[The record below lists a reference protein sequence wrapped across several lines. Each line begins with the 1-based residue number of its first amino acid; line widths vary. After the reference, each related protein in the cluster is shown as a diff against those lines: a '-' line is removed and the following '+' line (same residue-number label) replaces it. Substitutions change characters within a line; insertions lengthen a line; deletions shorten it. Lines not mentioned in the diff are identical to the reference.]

1 MSTERLLDH
10 EGPVNSPWVPW
21 PRSALDEPVFAR
33 FAAFACQ
40 QPDHPAV
47 VEVGRTWSYGDL
59 HRLALRIAACIEQ
72 DTPLPIAVLLPMG
85 APLAAVFLGAL
96 AVGRPYVPLD
106 PTFPPERNRLI
117 LAQAGAGCLISDTAG
132 QALMASTPGMPPLID
147 VNGLN
152 ECLPSGLAGCAE
164 SIAYIIYTS
173 GSTGV
178 PKGVYQ
184 DQRGLLHDVYQY
196 SHAIHLHPGDR
207 LTWLYSPS
215 VNGAIRDIYAAL
227 LNGATLVAINI
238 HDVGLSGLGKRVA
251 QNGITVFHAIPPLL
265 RAFLQSKPKP
275 EYLVSV
281 RLAYVA
287 GDRFFASDVGM
298 FYEHFSHRCLIYN
311 GIGSTECATLYRH
324 WFLGVDR
331 QLDSAVVPAGY
342 SVPERETRLLDPTGQ
357 PVAQGEV
364 GEVEVCSPFIARG
377 YWRNPELS
385 RQAFRDD
392 PDRPAW
398 RRFMTGD
405 LARERVDGLLE
416 FVGRKDAQVKIR
428 GHRVEPGAVEAEL
441 RSLPGVEDAA
451 VVLTGTA
458 VAPELSA
465 WLCGSQ
471 MTQGSL
477 RELLQ
482 GRLPAASIP
491 ASFQWLERIPRL
503 PNFKTDLAALKRLLP
518 ETGPPE
524 EFEHPS
530 DDLRGDDSFLEI
542 RRGVAACW
550 NEALQRQG
558 TIDPIVSFADQGGDS
573 LAAMSLLVLLE
584 KMLTRSLDVG
594 LVHGKQTFEGLVQAL
609 MAPDRPRTMLYVVL
623 RPGSLSF
630 RGMAG
635 FSARLPKNIQVQVV
649 PLPLVYEEAVS
660 ASFIQTLGATVAAY
674 IRSQPVAG
682 PVHLLGLSFGARVA
696 FEAACQ
702 LVATGVLVGALIAG
716 DMGPAFYQRSWSARL
731 QKRGWQMMQIMT
743 GREQLQ
749 LKKKAVATLRLLSP
763 LMLKK
768 LLLLAGRRKFS
779 GSENVSDQENML
791 TGALLIHQARNWQPG
806 YFPGTVT
813 VLVAMKELHRGGM
826 PDDFGWGPYAGGLVC
841 IGVPCEHTELLG
853 AATEIVVT
861 QHILEAMKERP

>member
-1 MSTERLLDH
+1 M
-10 EGPVNSPWVPW
+10 
-21 PRSALDEPVFAR
+21 FAR
-33 FAAFACQ
+33 FAAFARQ

-47 VEVGRTWSYGDL
+47 IEAGRTWSYGDL
-59 HRLALRIAACIEQ
+59 YRLALRVAACIEQ
-72 DTPLPIAVLLPMG
+72 DAPSPIAVLLPMG

-106 PTFPPERNRLI
+106 PAFPPERNRLI
-117 LAQAGAGCLISDTAG
+117 LEQAGAGCLISDAAG
-132 QALMASTPGMPPLID
+132 QALMASTPGMPPLVD
-147 VNGLN
+147 FNALD

-173 GSTGV
+173 GSTGQ

-227 LNGATLVAINI
+227 LNGATLVSINI
-238 HDVGLSGLGKRVA
+238 RDVGLGGLGRRVA
-251 QNGITVFHAIPPLL
+251 QCGITVFHAIPALL
-265 RAFLQSKPKP
+265 RAFLQSGPKP
-275 EYLVSV
+275 ENLVSV

-287 GDRFFASDVGM
+287 GDRFFSSDVDM
-298 FYEHFSHRCLIYN
+298 FYEHFPHRCLIYN

-331 QLDSAVVPAGY
+331 QFDSAVVPAGY
-342 SVPERETRLLDPTGQ
+342 PVQERETRLLDTKGQ
-357 PVAQGEV
+357 AVARGEV
-364 GEVEVCSPFIARG
+364 GEVEVCSPFVARG

-385 RQAFRDD
+385 RQAFRED
-392 PDRPAW
+392 PERPAW

-405 LARERVDGLLE
+405 LARERADGLLE

-465 WLCGSQ
+465 WLCGNK
-471 MTQGSL
+471 MTQESL

-491 ASFQWLERIPRL
+491 ANFHWLERIPRL

-518 ETGPPE
+518 KTSPLE
-524 EFEHPS
+524 EPEHPG
-530 DDLRGDDSFLEI
+530 DALHGDDSSLEI
-542 RRGVAACW
+542 RHSLAACW

-558 TIDPIVSFADQGGDS
+558 FIDPIVSFADQGGDS

-584 KMLTRSLDVG
+584 KTLARSLEVG

-609 MAPDRPRTMLYVVL
+609 MVPDMPRTRLYVVV
-623 RPGSLSF
+623 RPGSSSF
-630 RGMAG
+630 PWLAG
-635 FSARLPKNIQVQVV
+635 FSASLPKSIQVQIV

-674 IRSQPVAG
+674 IKKQPAAG
-682 PVHLLGLSFGARVA
+682 PVHLLGLSFGARIA
-696 FEAACQ
+696 FDAACQ
-702 LVATGVLVGALIAG
+702 LVAAGVAVGALIAG
-716 DMGPAFYQRSWSARL
+716 DMGPAFYQKSWPARL

-743 GREQLQ
+743 GRERLQ
-749 LKKKAVATLRLLSP
+749 LKKKAVAVLRLLSP
-763 LMLKK
+763 SMLKK
-768 LLLLAGRRKFS
+768 LSAGGQKFS
-779 GSENVSDQENML
+779 GSENVPDQKNML
-791 TGALLIHQARNWQPG
+791 MDALVIHHARNWQPG

-813 VLVAMKELHRGGM
+813 VLVATKELHRGGV
-826 PDDFGWGPYAGGLVC
+826 PDDLGWGPYAGGLAC

-853 AATEIVVT
+853 EATAIAVT
-861 QHILEAMKERP
+861 QHILGAMKYKP